1 MRIFTVALKLNW
13 KRTTNTT
20 NNSLCL
26 DRIVK
31 KPTKMDTIKTIRK
44 QFAIIGIGDN
54 DKSSCFYPIN
64 GKNSVILLLY
74 FIDLIIN
81 GVYFVHGADS
91 FQKYVNSTFTCSTI
105 VVGVAICVLCI
116 GRMPKIFE
124 FFKNLEETIGNSE
137 HCSSIFNWNPLLTMA
152 DQFFVPP

>member
-1 MRIFTVALKLNW
+1 
-13 KRTTNTT
+13 
-20 NNSLCL
+20 
-26 DRIVK
+26 
-31 KPTKMDTIKTIRK
+31 MDTIKTIRK